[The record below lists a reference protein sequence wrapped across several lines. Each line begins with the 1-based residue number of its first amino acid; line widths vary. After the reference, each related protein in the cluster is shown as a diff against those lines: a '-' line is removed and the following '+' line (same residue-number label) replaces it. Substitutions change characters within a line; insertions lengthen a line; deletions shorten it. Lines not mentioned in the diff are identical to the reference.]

1 MKDVVV
7 YSTWDEPIA
16 VMAVDLLVSE
26 DIPAFKRDSGLR
38 SSIVITMDG
47 LGEIDVLVP
56 EEFAERAKEILAT
69 RFSDTEGKTE

>member
-56 EEFAERAKEILAT
+56 EEFAERAKEILAA